1 MNVLVTGASR
11 GIGAKI
17 VEIFARDGHNVV
29 INYNNSDK
37 IAKSLSE
44 SLNNKGLSTQTFK
57 ADVSNIDDVCKMV
70 KFCNSKY
77 GSIDVL
83 INNAGIAQTRLFDQ
97 ITQSDWD
104 RMLNINLKG
113 VFNCSRQVVGDMI
126 SKKSGVIINVAS
138 MWGITGASCE
148 VHYSASKSGVIGLTK
163 ALAKELGPS
172 NIRVNCVA
180 PGVIQTDMLN
190 EYTQDD
196 LEELRKET
204 PLMRLGKPEDVANV
218 VYFLASDKASFI
230 TGEVINVTGGFL
242 I

>member
-1 MNVLVTGASR
+1 MNVLVTGGSR

-17 VEIFARDGHNVV
+17 VEVFAQNGYNVV
-29 INYNNSDK
+29 INYNSNSKRAQD
-37 IAKSLSE
+37 LSQ
-44 SLNNKGLSTQTFK
+44 SLNSRGFSTKIFK
-57 ADVSNIDDVCKMV
+57 ADVSNINEVRNMINFAKEQ
-70 KFCNSKY
+70 Y
-77 GSIDVL
+77 GSIDIL
-83 INNAGIAQTRLFDQ
+83 INNAGISQTKLFDE

-104 RMLNINLKG
+104 NMVNINQKG
-113 VFNCSRQVVGDMI
+113 VFNCTSQVVGDMI
-126 SKKSGVIINVAS
+126 RKKSGVIINIAS

-148 VHYSASKSGVIGLTK
+148 VHYSATKAAIIGLTR

-190 EYTQDD
+190 DYTEMD
-196 LEELRKET
+196 LENLRQQT
-204 PLMRLGKPEDVANV
+204 PLLRLGKPEDVANV

-230 TGEVINVTGGFL
+230 TGEVVNVTGGFL